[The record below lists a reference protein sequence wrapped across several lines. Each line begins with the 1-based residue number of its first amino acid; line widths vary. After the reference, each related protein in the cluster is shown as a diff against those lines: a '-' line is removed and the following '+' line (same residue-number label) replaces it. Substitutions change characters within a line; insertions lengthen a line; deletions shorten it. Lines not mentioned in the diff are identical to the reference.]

1 MDVNRLEYLWM
12 RFGGIDRLLDF
23 FCFAVLAAVIGT
35 LAGRWAKDRLKPRR
49 SVPAR
54 FTARRSEVCRHKT
67 SRGESTTVHF
77 YATFETEDGESME
90 FSVSDDEYGR
100 LVWGERGTLRYQ
112 GARYLG
118 FEQE

>member
-1 MDVNRLEYLWM
+1 MDVNGLEHFLL
-12 RFGGIDRLLDF
+12 RFGGIDRLLGF
-23 FCFAVLAAVIGT
+23 FCLAVFAAAFGT

-54 FTARRSEVCRHKT
+54 LAGRRAEVCRRKT
-67 SRGESTTVHF
+67 SKGEFTTVHF
-77 YATFETEDGESME
+77 HAAFETEDGEQME

-100 LVWGERGTLRYQ
+100 LAEGECGTLRYQ

-118 FEQE
+118 FERE

>member
-1 MDVNRLEYLWM
+1 MNKLEYLLM
-12 RFGGIDRLLDF
+12 RFGGGDRLLSF
-23 FCFAVLAAVIGT
+23 FCLAVLVAALGT

-54 FTARRSEVCRHKT
+54 FAARRSEVCRHKT
-67 SRGESTTVHF
+67 SRGEFTTVHF
-77 YATFETEDGESME
+77 YAAFETEDGEHIE

-100 LVWGERGTLRYQ
+100 LAEGERGTLRYQ

-118 FEQE
+118 FERE

>member
-1 MDVNRLEYLWM
+1 M
-12 RFGGIDRLLDF
+12 RFGGFDRLADF
-23 FCFAVLAAVIGT
+23 FCLAVLAAVLGT

-54 FTARRSEVCRHKT
+54 LAARRAEVRKRKT
-67 SRGESTTVHF
+67 SKGEFTTVHF
-77 YATFETEDGESME
+77 CAAFETEDGERME

-100 LVWGERGTLRYQ
+100 LAEGERGTLSYQ

-118 FEQE
+118 FERE